1 VASRS
6 GRSDPR
12 DEVLEFH
19 RLQQRLPKL
28 WNAINR
34 IPALEH
40 TSVVVPSLSVDQ
52 EELSKIEGA
61 SFYEER
67 LLFALMRLRHPGAR
81 VIYLTSQPVH
91 PDIVDYYLQL
101 LHGVPGG
108 LARKRLAMLCVWDY
122 SPRPLT
128 EKILE
133 RPLLLERIRRL
144 IARPERA
151 YLTCFNTTSRE
162 RRLAVRLGIPLNG
175 VDPDLLELGSKSGSR
190 QIFAA
195 AGVAAPA
202 GFENVN
208 DRRQLVIG
216 LARIAQARPGLRRA
230 IVKLNHS
237 FSGEGNA
244 TFTYPRPLPSDESE
258 GHRALD
264 AALLTMDW
272 SAQAEHLE
280 HYLRKLGEMGGVVE
294 ECLEAGEVRSPSVQ
308 LRIHPDGQ
316 LQIVSTHDQIL
327 GGKTGQVYLGCRFP
341 ASEAYR
347 AQISEAGGRIA
358 GVLRD
363 RGVIGRFGIDFVA
376 LRDPGGEWDCYAIE
390 INLRMGGTTT
400 PFLALQFLTGGGL
413 DAGGVFVST
422 SGRAKYYRA
431 TDHLKAPH
439 YRGLLPEDLIEQQ
452 VRHGLGYDP
461 AKQTGALFHMIGGL
475 SQYGKLG
482 LTCIGD
488 SQAEAEAIFDQTVK
502 VLDHITGG
510 GSSGRRHA
518 PLLDRPTTGME

>member
-1 VASRS
+1 MTRPTP
-6 GRSDPR
+6 DPP
-12 DEVLEFH
+12 DEVLEFR

-28 WNAINR
+28 WNSINR
-34 IPALEH
+34 IPAFEH

-81 VIYLTSQPVH
+81 VVYLTSQPVH

-101 LHGVPGG
+101 LHGVPAG
-108 LARKRLAMLCVWDY
+108 LARQRLAMLCVWDA

-144 IARPERA
+144 IVRPQRA
-151 YLTCFNTTSRE
+151 YLTCFNTTWRE
-162 RRLAVRLGIPLNG
+162 RRLAVRLAVPLNG
-175 VDPDLLELGSKSGSR
+175 VDPELLNLGSKSGSR
-190 QIFAA
+190 RIFAE
-195 AGVAAPA
+195 AGVSAPT
-202 GFENVN
+202 GFEDVN
-208 DRRQLVIG
+208 DRRQLVSG
-216 LARIAQARPGLRRA
+216 LTRIAQARPGLRRA
-230 IVKLNHS
+230 IVKLDHS

-244 TFTYPRPLPSDESE
+244 IFTYPRPLPADESE
-258 GHRALD
+258 RHRALD
-264 AALLTMDW
+264 DALETMEW
-272 SAQAEHLE
+272 SARAEHLE

-308 LRIHPDGQ
+308 LRIYPDGQ
-316 LQIVSTHDQIL
+316 IQLVSTHDQIL

-341 ASEAYR
+341 ANGEYR
-347 AQISEAGGRIA
+347 TQISEAGGKIA

-376 LRDPGGEWDCYAIE
+376 LREPAGDWACHAIE

-400 PFLALQFLTGGGL
+400 PFLALQFLTGGRL
-413 DAGGVFVST
+413 DAGGLFIST
-422 SGRAKYYRA
+422 SGRPKYYRA
-431 TDHLKAPH
+431 TDHLKATH
-439 YRGLLPEDLIEQQ
+439 YRGLLPEDLIEQM

-461 AKQTGALFHMIGGL
+461 SKQTGALFHMIGGL

-488 SQAEAEAIFDQTVK
+488 SEAEAEAVFDRTVT
-502 VLDHITGG
+502 VLDHVTGG
-510 GSSGRRHA
+510 ESGGRRLA
-518 PLLDRPTTGME
+518 PLLDRPTTDME